1 MNMGKIPDLRVNKLD
16 EVTRNTPFD
25 MNLCSETADSIWS
38 ANNFG
43 STIFTIY
50 KYFLTDTMLSTT
62 KA

>member
-1 MNMGKIPDLRVNKLD
+1 MNMGNIPDVRVNKLD

-43 STIFTIY
+43 SIIFTIY
-50 KYFLTDTMLSTT
+50 KCFLTDKMLSTT